1 MRESSISDNKSV
13 RTEDENQSQQGLGE
27 SLYVP
32 SQTQVIKQ
40 DEDSSNL
47 SEEKEI
53 NLDSNKNS
61 IINLSSNNKET
72 SDTEKKDKNNEKVKK
87 VSKSP
92 GNIIYSYILEK
103 KKNNILNLEI
113 DLEKSFKEKT
123 ILYEISTGIENNI
136 SEKNILC
143 CRRYNHFY
151 LLYNLLQIRYPQYI
165 FPKLTPKN
173 YNILNKFDIGQ
184 WSATDIKTFSTI
196 INQNDFLK
204 KRRIELEFFIN
215 EINNHFYI
223 NKGEEI
229 KKFLKE
235 IKFDEQYFTSSVKS
249 FYYPE
254 SEKKMNNN
262 GIINKGVNLINF
274 LLGRKNLDDRINSK
288 KIKDRE
294 EKLINKLEKY
304 KSTFNEIKKIFSCYQ
319 NENEEKKNISKNLS
333 YLETEN
339 LNYENN
345 LNKKNF
351 HELIKTNKELNNKGN
366 NDKNLA
372 FFEEE
377 IVNPL
382 DFCVLNLKGEKK
394 AIKRYV
400 SFLDNYYKIMD
411 YKEKDNKKIIE
422 EQIKIKNDIDLYEET
437 LIKEMKRIEDICS

>member
-72 SDTEKKDKNNEKVKK
+72 SDSEKKDKNNEKVKK

-92 GNIIYSYILEK
+92 GNIIYSYSLENIKYFNNYEIYFNSFKEDIEVLLWNNTK
-103 KKNNILNLEI
+103 KQYKRDTSRTYYDCTNYYFEI

-173 YNILNKFDIGQ
+173 YNILNKFD
-184 WSATDIKTFSTI
+184 
-196 INQNDFLK
+196 
-204 KRRIELEFFIN
+204 
-215 EINNHFYI
+215 
-223 NKGEEI
+223 
-229 KKFLKE
+229 
-235 IKFDEQYFTSSVKS
+235 
-249 FYYPE
+249 
-254 SEKKMNNN
+254 M
-262 GIINKGVNLINF
+262 
-274 LLGRKNLDDRINSK
+274 
-288 KIKDRE
+288 
-294 EKLINKLEKY
+294 
-304 KSTFNEIKKIFSCYQ
+304 IF
-319 NENEEKKNISKNLS
+319 
-333 YLETEN
+333 
-339 LNYENN
+339 
-345 LNKKNF
+345 
-351 HELIKTNKELNNKGN
+351 
-366 NDKNLA
+366 
-372 FFEEE
+372 
-377 IVNPL
+377 
-382 DFCVLNLKGEKK
+382 
-394 AIKRYV
+394 
-400 SFLDNYYKIMD
+400 
-411 YKEKDNKKIIE
+411 
-422 EQIKIKNDIDLYEET
+422 
-437 LIKEMKRIEDICS
+437 